1 MNDLLAHFTRNILRR
16 FLAKLKC
23 ATESIA
29 QGGFVSM
36 TRALSLTWITA
47 NAGSASRQIDAIWQT
62 IRYINDRDHGLMFS
76 KRATRAIAAAGAM
89 GLASFAVSA
98 QSIEVQG
105 GRSYMDS
112 HGTDAFFVESV
123 FDARAMGNSR
133 FTWSP
138 DVSLGW
144 IDGRDSAELR
154 KYANPST
161 KDAVWLL
168 AGGAR
173 LHYGDESNWYHP
185 LFFSFQVAG
194 QTGRTQALSSVYEFV
209 STLGWQWKYLSFEI
223 RHISNGSFQ
232 QPNRGETMAL
242 VGIRFPF

>member
-1 MNDLLAHFTRNILRR
+1 
-16 FLAKLKC
+16 
-23 ATESIA
+23 
-29 QGGFVSM
+29 
-36 TRALSLTWITA
+36 
-47 NAGSASRQIDAIWQT
+47 
-62 IRYINDRDHGLMFS
+62 MFS
-76 KRATRAIAAAGAM
+76 KRATRALVAAGLV
-89 GLASFAVSA
+89 GLASFSAGA

-123 FDARAMGNSR
+123 FDAHPIGSSR

-144 IDGRDSAELR
+144 IGGRDNADVR
-154 KYANPST
+154 KYQSPST
-161 KDAVWLL
+161 RDNIWLL

-185 LFFSFQVAG
+185 LFFSFQAAG

-209 STLGWQWKYLSFEI
+209 STLGWQWKYLSLQV

-242 VGIRFPF
+242 VGVRFPF

>member
-1 MNDLLAHFTRNILRR
+1 
-16 FLAKLKC
+16 
-23 ATESIA
+23 
-29 QGGFVSM
+29 
-36 TRALSLTWITA
+36 
-47 NAGSASRQIDAIWQT
+47 
-62 IRYINDRDHGLMFS
+62 MFS
-76 KRATRAIAAAGAM
+76 KRATRALVAAGLV
-89 GLASFAVSA
+89 GLASMSTHA

-123 FDARAMGNSR
+123 FDAHPMGNSR

-144 IDGRDSAELR
+144 INGRDNAELR
-154 KYANPST
+154 KYERPST
-161 KDAVWLL
+161 KDTVWLL

-194 QTGRTQALSSVYEFV
+194 QTGRTQALSSAYEFV
-209 STLGWQWKYLSFEI
+209 STLGWEWKYLSLQV

-242 VGIRFPF
+242 VGLRIPL